1 MTTLRIALL
10 LLLVL
15 GLSCGCSCNKG
26 KDQEPAP
33 EPGNAGIQASEP
45 GDFAFQIYNQMDK
58 PGKNIF
64 YSPYSI
70 SSALAMV
77 WGGAKGA
84 TAEQMAQALGF
95 TLPPKEQHAAFR
107 KLQLALNEIGD
118 RGKAELN
125 VANALFGADKYKE
138 LLLQDYLDLLRDMYA
153 SDLYSLNFG
162 DPKGTAKFIND
173 WVEKKTKER
182 IKNLISADAIQD
194 SNDGIVLVNAIYFKG
209 NWLKQFDPKATFRD
223 TFYASSRKREA
234 EFARP
239 VDMMYLE
246 GDFAYAEV
254 PGYQLLEMPY
264 AEKDLAMLFVLPD
277 EIDNQKKVLSQS
289 VYSKWRDALQV
300 QEVKAYIPKFK
311 VEHTLEGL
319 AGTLSDL
326 GIKDAFDAGL
336 ADFTGIREP
345 GIADLYIMD
354 VVHKAFVEVNEEGT
368 EAAAAT
374 GVIMA
379 TKAAPVKPIPVF
391 RADRPF
397 LYLIVHRPSGTV
409 LFLGKLQE
417 PSKA

>member
-1 MTTLRIALL
+1 MTAIRIALL

-26 KDQEPAP
+26 QDPDTD
-33 EPGNAGIQASEP
+33 SEP
-45 GDFAFQIYNQMDK
+45 STANLPAGKAGDFAFRLYGLMDK

-70 SSALAMV
+70 SSAMAMV
-77 WGGAKGA
+77 WGGAKGN
-84 TAEQMAQALGF
+84 TADQIALAMGF
-95 TLPPKEQHAAFR
+95 ELPPEEQHAAFR
-107 KLQLALNEIGD
+107 DLQKALNAIGD

-125 VANALFGADKYKE
+125 IANALFGADKYKH
-138 LLLQDYLDLLRDMYA
+138 LLLEDYLDLLRETYA

-173 WVEKKTKER
+173 WVEKKTKDR
-182 IKNLISADAIQD
+182 IKDLISEDDIRG
-194 SNDGIVLVNAIYFKG
+194 SNDGVVLVNAIYFKG

-223 TFYASSRKREA
+223 TFYSSSRKREA
-234 EFARP
+234 EYARP

-246 GDFAYAEV
+246 GDFAYAAV
-254 PGYQLLEMPY
+254 PGYQLLELPY

-277 EIDNQKKVLSQS
+277 EIDDQKAKLTQS
-289 VYSKWRDALQV
+289 AYREWRDALQV
-300 QEVKAYIPKFK
+300 QEVKVYIPKFK
-311 VEHTLEGL
+311 IEHTLEGL
-319 AGTLSDL
+319 SGKLKDM
-326 GIKDAFDAGL
+326 GIKDAFDASL

-345 GIADLYIMD
+345 GAADLYIMD

-374 GVIMA
+374 GVVMA

-397 LYLIVHRPSGTV
+397 LYMILHRPTGTV

-417 PSKA
+417 PPKL